1 VAAGTLIHL
10 PMAGSLLRYAV
21 FGLTGLVAIAA
32 AAVVVGR
39 SRRRRGHRRS
49 VRVLRDLSSAP
60 RGSHARRSQ
69 SGAEHGHSHVR
80 PQAVRP
86 AIVPVPKR
94 RQRRRD
100 HDHGDGPPWSPAP
113 PP

>member
-21 FGLTGLVAIAA
+21 FGLTGLVVMAA

-39 SRRRRGHRRS
+39 SRRHRGHRRS
-49 VRVLRDLSSAP
+49 VHVLRDLSSAP

-69 SGAEHGHSHVR
+69 GGGAEHRHSQAR
-80 PQAVRP
+80 PQAGRP

-94 RQRRRD
+94 RQRHRD
-100 HDHGDGPPWSPAP
+100 HDNGPPWSPAP